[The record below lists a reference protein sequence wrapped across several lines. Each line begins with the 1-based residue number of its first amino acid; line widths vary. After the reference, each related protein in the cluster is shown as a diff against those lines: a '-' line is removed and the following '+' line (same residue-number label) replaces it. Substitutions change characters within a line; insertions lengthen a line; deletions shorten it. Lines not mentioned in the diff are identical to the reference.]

1 MLYDRMC
8 TVSFFAVFSLLPE
21 GLEVAQLEGDRVL
34 LDDQRGVGQPLRRL
48 EFPFS
53 VDHFGP
59 ALTLRLRLS
68 GNRPLSPAVCV
79 SAGRSYSQRK
89 RDRRGRARLCNPKCS
104 MA

>member
-8 TVSFFAVFSLLPE
+8 PVSFSAGFSLFPE

-48 EFPFS
+48 EFPLS
-53 VDHFGP
+53 VDHLGS
-59 ALTLRLRLS
+59 ALAFSLRLS

-89 RDRRGRARLCNPKCS
+89 RDRRGTARLCNPKCS